1 MKVAYDQVF
10 ESVADD
16 VRSIGLAISCVSNLT
31 DFDYNQNVWIHN
43 GVHFNEMKLANRL
56 LLENKATQLD
66 HMTPEEKFSTT
77 AYSLYNDYLQHHPL
91 VADSIKELR
100 SIVNELNEN
109 HLSLFDFSR
118 ENIMLNIASRL
129 DEKYTF
135 LEKAAIVAGIN
146 PSLKAAPERYIVY
159 GFDSFGSY
167 LQPPYDAIYTDLT
180 KGKFADYEPTT
191 DINGKRESFSTL
203 IPRNEFN
210 GFSPSPSTEL
220 NNYVPFAI
228 DENGRFHCQTPE
240 TVAISLDRDTPISE
254 PDYDD
259 GFDIGD
265 D

>member
-56 LLENKATQLD
+56 LLENKAAQLNY
-66 HMTPEEKFSTT
+66 MTPEEKFSTT

-100 SIVNELNEN
+100 HIVDELNEN
-109 HLSLFDFSR
+109 HLSLFDFPR
-118 ENIMLNIASRL
+118 ESIMLNIASRL

-159 GFDSFGSY
+159 GFDSSGSY

-210 GFSPSPSTEL
+210 GFSPNPSTEL

-240 TVAISLDRDTPISE
+240 TVAISLDRDTPIPE